1 MAKKLQRQR
10 STTVKKLPTHQL
22 SKELKLSMSV
32 QDLNR
37 ILRYVSYDCIS
48 DVDAAEDIIVESSD
62 IMAAVMIERL
72 ARIILKLNFK
82 SSHDWCQMKMNLEFF
97 RYYAVRE
104 MKSIIMY
111 QVWGLISCRIRDNT
125 IILKTLPNLA

>member
-37 ILRYVSYDCIS
+37 ILRYVSYDFIS

-82 SSHDWCQMKMNLEFF
+82 SSHDWCQIGK
-97 RYYAVRE
+97 A
-104 MKSIIMY
+104 
-111 QVWGLISCRIRDNT
+111 
-125 IILKTLPNLA
+125 

>member
-37 ILRYVSYDCIS
+37 ILRYVSYDFIS

-72 ARIILKLNFK
+72 ARIILKLNSK

-97 RYYAVRE
+97 RYYYAVRE
-104 MKSIIMY
+104 MK
-111 QVWGLISCRIRDNT
+111 
-125 IILKTLPNLA
+125 